1 MRQISPH
8 QEIQEQSD
16 DLAQIKMKIGITCY
30 PTYGGSGVV
39 ATELGMELAARGHE
53 IHFISYAPPIRL
65 TETSE
70 RIQFHEVEISSYPL
84 FDQSPYTLSLAV
96 KMLQV
101 AESESLDLLHVHY
114 AIPHS
119 VSALLARSMAAP
131 RRLPFITTLHGTDI
145 TLVGNDRSFLPI
157 TKYSIEQSDG
167 VTAISHYLKRRTIE
181 EFDIKKPIEVI
192 PNFVNCDLYCRTE
205 NIALKAEWAP
215 DGEPILM
222 HLSNF
227 RPVKRILDVI
237 EIFARV
243 REKMP
248 AKLVMIGDGPDRGEA
263 EHAVRKKKLKRDVHF
278 LGKQDRVYQLLGQAD
293 LFLLP
298 SDMES
303 FGLAALEAM
312 ACEVPV
318 IATNVGGIPEVVEHG
333 VDGFMFEPREVETAA
348 KYAIEILSRSDRGRA
363 MGQVARVNARK
374 KYCANDVI
382 PKYEAYYRQ
391 VLGDLAATHA

>member
-1 MRQISPH
+1 
-8 QEIQEQSD
+8 
-16 DLAQIKMKIGITCY
+16 
-30 PTYGGSGVV
+30 
-39 ATELGMELAARGHE
+39 MELAARGHE
-53 IHFISYAPPIRL
+53 VHFISYAPPIRL
-65 TETSE
+65 TDTNDL
-70 RIQFHEVEISSYPL
+70 IQFHEVEISSYPL
-84 FDQSPYTLSLAV
+84 FDHAPYALSLAV
-96 KMLQV
+96 KMMQV
-101 AESESLDLLHVHY
+101 AESENLDLLHVHY

-119 VSALLARSMAAP
+119 VSALLARMMAAP

-157 TKYSIEQSDG
+157 TKFSIEQSDG
-167 VTAISHYLKRRTIE
+167 VTAISEYLKKRTIE
-181 EFDIKKPIEVI
+181 EFDTKNPIEVI

-205 NIALKAEWAP
+205 NPQLKAEWAP

-237 EIFARV
+237 DIFARV

-248 AKLVMIGDGPDRGEA
+248 AKLVLIGDGPDRGAA
-263 EHAVRKKKLKRDVHF
+263 ENAVKKKKLKRDVHF

-318 IATNVGGIPEVVEHG
+318 IASNVGGLPEVVDHG
-333 VDGFMFEPREVETAA
+333 VDGFLFTPHDTEIAA
-348 KYAIEILSRSDRGRA
+348 TYAIEILSRPDRGRS
-363 MGQVARVNARK
+363 MGETARINARK
-374 KYCANDVI
+374 KYCAKDII
-382 PKYEAYYRQ
+382 PMYEAYYRQ
-391 VLGDLAATHA
+391 VLDVVSSTNA

>member
-1 MRQISPH
+1 
-8 QEIQEQSD
+8 
-16 DLAQIKMKIGITCY
+16 MKIGITCY

-65 TETSE
+65 TDTND

-84 FDQSPYTLSLAV
+84 FDHAPYALSLAV
-96 KMLQV
+96 KMMQV
-101 AESESLDLLHVHY
+101 AETENLDLLHVHY

-119 VSALLARSMAAP
+119 VSAFLARSMAAP

-157 TKYSIEQSDG
+157 TKFSIEQSDG
-167 VTAISHYLKRRTIE
+167 VTAISRYLKQRTIE
-181 EFDIKKPIEVI
+181 EFDIKHPIEVI
-192 PNFVNCDLYCRTE
+192 PNFVNCDLYLRKDDP
-205 NIALKAEWAP
+205 ALRAEWAP
-215 DGEPILM
+215 EGEPILM

-227 RPVKRILDVI
+227 RPVKRLTDVV
-237 EIFARV
+237 EIFALV

-248 AKLVMIGDGPDRGEA
+248 AKLVLIGDGPDHGAA
-263 EHAVRKKKLKRDVHF
+263 EYIVRKKKLVRDVHF
-278 LGKQDRVYQLLGQAD
+278 LGKQDRIYQHLAQAD

-318 IATNVGGIPEVVEHG
+318 VASNVGGVPEVVEHG
-333 VDGFMFEPREVETAA
+333 VDGYLHEPRDVKAA
-348 KYAIEILSRSDRGRA
+348 AGYALDILSRPDRGRA
-363 MGQVARVNARK
+363 MGQTARISARK

-382 PKYEAYYRQ
+382 PLYEAYYRQ
-391 VLGDLAATHA
+391 VIGSVAATHA